1 MLEQLS
7 QRARFRQWLQDVAS
21 GKTRDYPEPSDLPRD
36 ARIVLE
42 SDDTL
47 RRELRQ
53 MRDQGA
59 AFRRQLAEAAG
70 LDPTLPE
77 AELVEQLGSRLRNPP
92 RFARAAADAEQQNAR
107 AADALIVGQLEDARA
122 RIRTLEAE
130 LEQSRRSLEAEQKK
144 MGPVV
149 RYAYRLRR
157 MVQSIYVQGELTGK
171 HKRLIEDLLRA
182 GGVPVDSDRKE
193 VTRN

>member
-1 MLEQLS
+1 MLEQFS
-7 QRARFRQWLQDVAS
+7 QRARFRQWLQDVAA
-21 GKTRDYPEPSDLPRD
+21 GKRCDYPEPSDLPRD

-42 SDDTL
+42 TDDTL

-53 MRDQGA
+53 MRDQAA
-59 AFRRQLAEAAG
+59 AFRGHLAKAAG
-70 LDPTLPE
+70 LDPALAE
-77 AELVEQLGSRLRNPP
+77 SELVEQLTARLRNAP
-92 RFARAAADAEQQNAR
+92 RFARSVPDIAPVDSQEQQLGR
-107 AADALIVGQLEDARA
+107 QLEEARD
-122 RIRTLEAE
+122 RIRALQSDLAQARKALEV
-130 LEQSRRSLEAEQKK
+130 EQKK
-144 MGPVV
+144 LAPVV

-182 GGVPVDSDRKE
+182 SGVPVDGDRRE

>member
-21 GKTRDYPEPSDLPRD
+21 GKARDYPEPSDLPRD

-70 LDPTLPE
+70 LDPALPDS
-77 AELVEQLGSRLRNPP
+77 ELFEQLGARLRSAP
-92 RFARAAADAEQQNAR
+92 RFTRAVPEVDSSKTQSADAAL
-107 AADALIVGQLEDARA
+107 AAQLDDART

-130 LEQSRRSLEAEQKK
+130 LDQARRNLEAEQKK

-171 HKRLIEDLLRA
+171 HKRLIEELLRA
-182 GGVPVDSDRKE
+182 GGVPVDRDRKE
-193 VTRN
+193 VTHN

>member
-21 GKTRDYPEPSDLPRD
+21 GKASDYPEPFDLPQD

-53 MRDQGA
+53 LRDQGA
-59 AFRRQLAEAAG
+59 AFQRQLAEAAG
-70 LDPTLPE
+70 LDPNLAD
-77 AELVEQLGSRLRNPP
+77 AELVEQLKTRLRNAP
-92 RFARAAADAEQQNAR
+92 RFTRSLAQAEPSDLQADGAA
-107 AADALIVGQLEDARA
+107 IVAQLEAA
-122 RIRTLEAE
+122 QTRIQALQAE
-130 LEQSRRSLEAEQKK
+130 LDKVRHALEAEQKK
-144 MGPVV
+144 LGPVV

-171 HKRLIEDLLRA
+171 HSRLI
-182 GGVPVDSDRKE
+182 
-193 VTRN
+193 